1 MFAKKVLPNS
11 SARAYRKELEHLYTR
26 RSAVD
31 ALIES
36 LEQYDRCRGTRV
48 EDKRQRKTG

>member
-1 MFAKKVLPNS
+1 MLAKKVLPAS
-11 SARAYRKELEHLYTR
+11 SIRTYRKELEYLYAR
-26 RSAVD
+26 RSSVD